1 MNRWRRKRRVS
12 ARTSPRVNQE
22 SLEKKVVKKIEKNG
36 GLTLAINKELLQI
49 NEEEIRH
56 LAKNDPDYR
65 E

>member
-22 SLEKKVVKKIEKNG
+22 SFEKKVVKKY
-36 GLTLAINKELLQI
+36 INKELLQI